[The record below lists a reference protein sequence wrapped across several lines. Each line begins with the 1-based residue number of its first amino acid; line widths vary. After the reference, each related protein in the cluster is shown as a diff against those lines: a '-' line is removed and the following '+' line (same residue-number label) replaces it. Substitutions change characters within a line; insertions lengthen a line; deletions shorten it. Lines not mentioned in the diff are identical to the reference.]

1 MTMAREAVK
10 TARQSVIRLAS
21 FCAVFAVLACRTG
34 RVARVLHPGAVPS
47 DAGMARAR
55 ITLKAVFQRRGNM
68 AYSSI
73 LGADQAPAQPSGRDA
88 ELLGP
93 SDNSDSG
100 SDTLGTHE
108 AYADSDAVGTGER
121 GSATPGEAREGADI
135 LPDRV
140 VRRGPG
146 DDEADDNALATG
158 EGFPA
163 ADPDAREFTDLD
175 ADAERT
181 EDE

>member
-1 MTMAREAVK
+1 
-10 TARQSVIRLAS
+10 
-21 FCAVFAVLACRTG
+21 
-34 RVARVLHPGAVPS
+34 
-47 DAGMARAR
+47 
-55 ITLKAVFQRRGNM
+55 M

-73 LGADQAPAQPSGRDA
+73 LGADMAPVQPSGRDA

-108 AYADSDAVGTGER
+108 AHADSDSAGTGER
-121 GSATPGEAREGADI
+121 GSVTPGEAREGADI

-140 VRRGPG
+140 VRMDAGA
-146 DDEADDNALATG
+146 DEAVEEDIDEVTDPLATG

-175 ADAERT
+175 DTGIDLDADAGRT
-181 EDE
+181 EEE